1 MNVKKLVGEAR
12 FIREKILHIIE
23 VARRGHI
30 GSAFSIVEI
39 LVVLYENILKIDPQN
54 PRSKKRDRFIL
65 SKGHGCL
72 ALYAV
77 LAQKG
82 FIPQKTLETFCAY
95 GSILGGHPQYPKVPG
110 VEATTG
116 SLGHGMSIGIGMAL
130 AGRIDR
136 VQFNVYVLLGDGE
149 CDEGTVWEAALSA
162 SKYKLDNVYVF
173 VDYNKMQCYGS
184 TFEVLDLEPLADK
197 WRSFGFDTRGVNG
210 HSVKEIYQAV
220 KKAQK
225 IKGKPHAIICN
236 TVKGKG
242 LPSIENAASWHHKA
256 KITDEDFEILAKDL
270 KKTFIMK

>member
-1 MNVKKLVGEAR
+1 MNEKKLVLQALL
-12 FIREKILHIIE
+12 IRKKILHIIKI
-23 VARRGHI
+23 ARRGHI

-39 LVVLYENILKIDPQN
+39 LVVLYEHFLRINPQKPRLKN
-54 PRSKKRDRFIL
+54 RDRFIL

-82 FIPQKTLETFCAY
+82 FITDKELESFCSY
-95 GSILGGHPQYPKVPG
+95 QSILGGHPQYGKVPG
-110 VEATTG
+110 VEASTG
-116 SLGHGMSIGIGMAL
+116 SLGHGLSIGIGMAL
-130 AGRIDR
+130 AGRMEHNSFD
-136 VQFNVYVLLGDGE
+136 VYVLLGDGE

-162 SKYKLDNVYVF
+162 CKYKLDNVYVF
-173 VDYNKMQCYGS
+173 VDYNKMQCYGT

-197 WRSFGFDTRGVNG
+197 WKSFGFDTRQVNG

-225 IKGKPHAIICN
+225 IKGRSHAIICN

-256 KITDEDFEILAKDL
+256 KITDEDFELLEKDL
-270 KKTFIMK
+270 GQ